1 MNKVI
6 LIGNLTRDPEQGKTP
21 AGVDFC
27 RFSLAVQRDFANA
40 NGERETDFFN
50 ITVWRKQAELCLKYL
65 KKGNKAG
72 IVGTLQNRTYEDKD
86 GVKRTATEVVANE
99 IEFLTPKAKEE
110 DTETQSGVRYRQQE
124 MGLPEKP
131 KAPETTRPHL
141 DLLDDDTEL
150 PF

>member
-27 RFSLAVQRDFANA
+27 RFSLAVQRDFPNA

-72 IVGTLQNRTYEDKD
+72 IVGTLQNRTYDDKE
-86 GVKRTATEVVANE
+86 GVKHTITDVVANE

-110 DTETQSGVRYRQQE
+110 KEEEHDTKTAVRYRQQE
-124 MGLPEKP
+124 MDVPQRPRLTEIGNEGLP
-131 KAPETTRPHL
+131 
-141 DLLDDDTEL
+141 
-150 PF
+150 F